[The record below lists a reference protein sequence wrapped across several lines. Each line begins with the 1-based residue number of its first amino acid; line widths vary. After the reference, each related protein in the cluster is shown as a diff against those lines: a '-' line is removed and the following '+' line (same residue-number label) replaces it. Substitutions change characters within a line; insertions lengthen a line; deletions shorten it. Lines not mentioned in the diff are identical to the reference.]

1 MDISRAIEAYERNS
15 KAFTEQFNAISN
27 KVEQQFA
34 TKPKE
39 RFIDVL
45 EDSLKGVNELQVQ
58 KNTAIEDF
66 ASGKNDNVQ
75 DLMIAMQRASTAVQL
90 TTAVRNKVL
99 EIYQELS
106 QMQL

>member
-1 MDISRAIEAYERNS
+1 MNITRAIEAYERNS
-15 KAFTEQFNAISN
+15 RAFTERFTAITS
-27 KVEQQFA
+27 KVEQPSEK
-34 TKPKE
+34 TKE
-39 RFIDVL
+39 SFTDIL
-45 EDSLKGVNELQVQ
+45 EDSLRGVNDLQIE
-58 KNTAIEDF
+58 KSKAIEDF
-66 ASGKNDNVQ
+66 ASGKNNNVH

>member
-1 MDISRAIEAYERNS
+1 MNITRAIQAYQQNS
-15 KAFTEQFNAISN
+15 ELFTERFTTITN
-27 KVEQQFA
+27 KVEQEFE
-34 TKPKE
+34 KPKE

-45 EDSLKGVNELQVQ
+45 EQSLQSVNELQNQ
-58 KNTAIEDF
+58 KSKAIEDF
-66 ASGKNDNVQ
+66 ASGKNENVQ

-90 TTAVRNKVL
+90 TTAVRNKII

>member
-1 MDISRAIEAYERNS
+1 MNITRAINAYQANASSFNEH
-15 KAFTEQFNAISN
+15 FNAITS
-27 KVEQQFA
+27 KVEQQFE
-34 TKPKE
+34 KPKE

-45 EDSLKGVNELQVQ
+45 EDSLQNVNTLQSK
-58 KNTAIEDF
+58 KNQAIEDF

-99 EIYQELS
+99 EIYKELS